1 MKRNKVKLFDGNEI
15 EFYIDEKNKDS
26 IIDFL
31 KEKGKDKLSRIF
43 SKINN
48 GKPPKGVYESEDYD
62 NSIKNVTAIKFKGRK
77 FNNARIYC
85 KDYAENK
92 PRIIILSE
100 LLKSKKQKKLTHKE
114 KNLIKKVNDYDYSI
128 YQPRGN

>member
-1 MKRNKVKLFDGNEI
+1 MKRNKVELHISSEI
-15 EFYIDEKNKDS
+15 EFYIDEKNKGS

-31 KEKGKDKLSRIF
+31 GEKGKKKLSYIF
-43 SKINN
+43 SRINN
-48 GKPPKGVYESEDYD
+48 GKPPKNVYGSENYD
-62 NSIKNVTAIKFKGRK
+62 NSIKNVTAIKFKGIK

-100 LLKSKKQKKLTHKE
+100 LLESKKQTKLTGKE
-114 KNLIKKVNDYDYSI
+114 RNLIKKVNDYDY
-128 YQPRGN
+128 